1 MNKKRLST
9 LEHTDQVKI
18 TLTSD
23 QIKYIDKQCKKR
35 FNMVNRSHM
44 IRQLIIDSIKKEHTI
59 KDIKKE
65 DNKNYLTFE
74 EYSLVYSV
82 LIDSIKAI
90 TEKEKVTEV
99 LKKLYYISI
108 LDYKQLNIFENQY
121 QRFDI

>member
-1 MNKKRLST
+1 MNKRRLST

-65 DNKNYLTFE
+65 DNKNYLSFE
-74 EYSLVYSV
+74 EYTLIHSV
-82 LIDSIKAI
+82 LSDSVKAI

-121 QRFDI
+121 

>member
-44 IRQLIIDSIKKEHTI
+44 IRELILDSIKKENTI
-59 KDIKKE
+59 KDIEKE
-65 DNKNYLTFE
+65 DSEKYLNFE
-74 EYSLVYSV
+74 EYSLIHSV
-82 LIDSIKAI
+82 LSDSLKAI
-90 TEKEKVTEV
+90 TEENKVTNI

-108 LDYKQLNIFENQY
+108 LDYKQLNIFENN
-121 QRFDI
+121 